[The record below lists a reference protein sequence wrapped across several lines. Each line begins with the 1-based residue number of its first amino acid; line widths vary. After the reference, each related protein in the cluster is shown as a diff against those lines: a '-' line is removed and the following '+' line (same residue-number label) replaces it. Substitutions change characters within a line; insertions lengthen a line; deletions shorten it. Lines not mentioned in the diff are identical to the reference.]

1 MKAPVISWCPAE
13 IVHARDANSV
23 VDVDGFPLTC
33 LIKWCHSAIWVIF
46 KVDML
51 LRVVC
56 KEMGKLNFTLR
67 HTTESFGNAVVKGLG
82 ED

>member
-1 MKAPVISWCPAE
+1 M
-13 IVHARDANSV
+13 
-23 VDVDGFPLTC
+23 
-33 LIKWCHSAIWVIF
+33 IF